1 MVLKVFM
8 TIRRKSIKCN
18 TDWYYFLLVYT
29 LINPHVNSGIISLF
43 LIPFQIMFNT
53 TVDVYCVLTFCVHCQ
68 YLYLLVYSH

>member
-53 TVDVYCVLTFCVHCQ
+53 TV
-68 YLYLLVYSH
+68 